1 MSDNFCKIDELIE
14 REGLY
19 YKKFTDVP
27 FTGKVD
33 GEEQQGSF
41 KDGKRD
47 GSWINYYSN
56 GQLCYKGEYKN
67 GKRYG
72 SWFYYYN
79 NGQLNSKGNFWLD
92 DKEGSWVFF
101 YKDGFIDEE
110 LSGTY
115 KNDIRISD

>member
-1 MSDNFCKIDELIE
+1 MLQTKTSKA
-14 REGLY
+14 GHHY
-19 YKKFTDVP
+19 Y
-27 FTGKVD
+27 
-33 GEEQQGSF
+33 ENLQS
-41 KDGKRD
+41 
-47 GSWINYYSN
+47 
-56 GQLCYKGEYKN
+56 KGEYKN